1 MNKRAII
8 AMSGGVDSSVAA
20 YIMKERGY
28 DAIGAT
34 LRLFTNEDAGIREK
48 SCCSLSDVEDAR
60 AVAHRLG
67 MEYYVFNFSDDFK
80 TEVMD
85 RFVDAYENG
94 RTPNPCIDC
103 NRYIKFKRL
112 LQRAAELE
120 RDYVVTGHYAQIEK
134 YNDRYVLKKGVDN
147 TKDQTY
153 VLYSLSQEQLAHT
166 LLPLGGMKKTE
177 VREIAEAQGFIN
189 ARKRD
194 SQDICF
200 VPDGKYA
207 EFIEQYTGKTYPDG
221 DFVDFD
227 GNVLGTHKGVI
238 RYTRGQR
245 KGLGLALPKP
255 MYVCRTDLDKN
266 LVILGDNADLFSRS
280 LDASDINLI
289 AVERIDAPIRV
300 QAKVRYS
307 QSAAPATVW
316 QTGEDSIHVEFDE
329 PQRAITR
336 GQAVVLYDD
345 DIVVGGGRI
354 D

>member
-266 LVILGDNADLFSRS
+266 LVILGDNADLFSSS